1 MTCGN
6 DWLKL
11 IEYKYKSNNIDERLK
26 EKERLGW
33 LRRKI
38 LSEHE
43 FMMIREKV
51 VEADFAVDRGPDHG
65 PPVGSLEVALH
76 DLVQFAVTEHHGLQT
91 ETFCP
96 QQINGFLI
104 FIRKS
109 KNKTY
114 RKSCSV
120 VSQ

>member
-1 MTCGN
+1 MVCQ
-6 DWLKL
+6 
-11 IEYKYKSNNIDERLK
+11 
-26 EKERLGW
+26 
-33 LRRKI
+33 
-38 LSEHE
+38 
-43 FMMIREKV
+43 KV

-65 PPVGSLEVALH
+65 PPVGSLEVSLH
-76 DLVQFAVTEHHGLQT
+76 NLVQFAVTEHHGLQL

-109 KNKTY
+109 KNKTF